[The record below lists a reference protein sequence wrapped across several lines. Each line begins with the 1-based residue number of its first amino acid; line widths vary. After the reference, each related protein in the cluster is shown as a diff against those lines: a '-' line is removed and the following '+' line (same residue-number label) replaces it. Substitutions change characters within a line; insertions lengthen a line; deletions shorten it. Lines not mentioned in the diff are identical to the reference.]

1 MRGKGS
7 RVVLL
12 FRKWPMVLYGS
23 SREEGFMVFAPK
35 DSGTFT
41 VIIVVNNI
49 EVNIRKSSH
58 LSFPPH
64 LCPAS
69 WTLSSSH
76 FTGVGP
82 EAQRSQRKLAQGHTL
97 QRPELRPQTPHLL
110 AIPLPQALHLLVGS
124 GHFQSPEEGYKVA
137 RDCKASL
144 CSSLLRVGA
153 VRRGRGQFT
162 V

>member
-23 SREEGFMVFAPK
+23 SREGFMVFAPR

-82 EAQRSQRKLAQGHTL
+82 EAQQSQRKLAQGHTL
-97 QRPELRPQTPHLL
+97 QRPELRPQTPHLM

-124 GHFQSPEEGYKVA
+124 GHFQRPEEGYKVA

-153 VRRGRGQFT
+153 VRRGGGQFT